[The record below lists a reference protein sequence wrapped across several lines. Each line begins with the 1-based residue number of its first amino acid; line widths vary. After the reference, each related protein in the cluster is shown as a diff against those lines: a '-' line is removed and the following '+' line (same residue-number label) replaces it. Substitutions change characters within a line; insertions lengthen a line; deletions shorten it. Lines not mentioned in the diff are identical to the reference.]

1 MMPTLGDTIAA
12 LVRQRRHIQEAGAPT
27 SQAQPSRT
35 APQAALVKTSD
46 FGPNPGNLQMLS
58 YRPNGLSRPAPLV
71 VVLHGCTQ
79 TAAAYADGAGWLALA
94 RRFGFALLCP
104 EQKAINNLNRCFNW
118 FQIGDA
124 ARGRGEAASIRAMIA
139 HVLAE
144 EDLDPARVFVV
155 GLSAGGAMT
164 SVMLACYPE
173 VFAGGA
179 VIAGLP
185 YGAAVNLQ
193 DAFAAMVHGVVR
205 TGPDWGERVR
215 AASDYAGPW
224 PKVSIWQGEADT
236 TVNPLNADEIA
247 KQWRDVHGLAS
258 AAPQV
263 ETGAGHRRS
272 VWADRRGEPVI
283 EAVRIAGLAHG
294 APLATAGPD
303 GYGAAGP
310 FLLEAGISSSLEI
323 ARFWGLTEGRAAG
336 APSSPVRPSVSEA
349 DTPAL
354 ARPGRTR
361 RGVRGAIIKALTAV
375 GLMK

>member
-1 MMPTLGDTIAA
+1 MPTLGDTIAA
-12 LVRQRRHIQEAGAPT
+12 LVGQRRRIQASGGPIR
-27 SQAQPSRT
+27 QAQSPRLE
-35 APQAALVKTSD
+35 PHAALVRTPN
-46 FGPNPGNLQMLS
+46 FGPNPGHLQMLS
-58 YRPNGLSRPAPLV
+58 YRPSDLSGPAPLV

-79 TAAAYADGAGWLALA
+79 TAATFADGAGWPTLA

-118 FQIGDA
+118 FQTGDA
-124 ARGRGEAASIRAMIA
+124 ARGQGEAASIRAMIA
-139 HVLAE
+139 HALAQQ
-144 EDLDPARVFVV
+144 DIDAGRVFMV

-164 SVMLACYPE
+164 SAMLACYPE

-185 YGAAVNLQ
+185 YGAATNVQ
-193 DAFAAMVHGVVR
+193 EAFTAMVQGVVR
-205 TGPDWGERVR
+205 TGRAWGDRVR

-224 PKVSIWQGEADT
+224 PRVSIWQGDADS

-247 KQWRDVHGLAS
+247 KQWCDVHGLAAPPVVE
-258 AAPQV
+258 AA
-263 ETGAGHRRS
+263 AGYRRS
-272 VWADRRGEPVI
+272 VWADARGRPAV
-283 EAVRIAGLAHG
+283 EAVRIAGLGHG

-303 GYGAAGP
+303 GCGVAGP

-323 ARFWGLTEGRAAG
+323 ARFWGLADAPAVAPAETVAPPPAG
-336 APSSPVRPSVSEA
+336 TA
-349 DTPAL
+349 
-354 ARPGRTR
+354 R